1 MKISYLSIGLLSLLT
16 SLAWAWSKEGKLAHR
31 EIFRIRDEIAAHEQ
45 HPLATF
51 YDYLDLPPTASLDD
65 INRAYRQKSR
75 LLHPDKVKRQLKT
88 DREAQ
93 QKQAAAPKGAN
104 AKIKKPSAAEERAA
118 IKEASERQA
127 RLSLIVN
134 ILRGS
139 SRDRYDHFLAH
150 GFPLWKGTDYYYNRY
165 RPGLGTVILGLF
177 ALCGGGLHYLVLY
190 MSWKR
195 QHEFVERY
203 VRFAR
208 DTAWGGSLGIPM
220 AEAPVVPSG
229 TTSDDEGTPP
239 VPMNRKQRRM
249 QEKETRGRPKKSG
262 RKVQSVSRDV
272 SSGVGAS
279 GVRKRVVAEN
289 GKILVVD
296 SLGDVYLEEEDED
309 GNVQEFLLD
318 PKELQQPT
326 FKDTALVRVPIWL
339 LSVTVG
345 RLGSMSA
352 KTEGDGGDSLT
363 GDSDGA
369 QPTPSTDSAEEE
381 FEMVD
386 KSTESLARAKA
397 TGAQQAAKA
406 NKRKNRKR

>member
-1 MKISYLSIGLLSLLT
+1 MKVSYLSIGLLSLLT
-16 SLAWAWSKEGKLAHR
+16 SLAWTWSKEDR

-93 QKQAAAPKGAN
+93 QKAPKGGK
-104 AKIKKPSAAEERAA
+104 AKVKKPSAAEERAA

-165 RPGLGTVILGLF
+165 RPGLGTVIVGLF
-177 ALCGGGLHYLVLY
+177 ALVGGGLHYLVLY

-195 QHEFVERY
+195 QREFVERY

-220 AEAPVVPSG
+220 AETPAVASG
-229 TTSDDEGTPP
+229 TTSDDEAAPQ

-262 RKVQSVSRDV
+262 RKVQGVSRDD
-272 SSGVGAS
+272 SSGMGPS

-318 PKELQQPT
+318 PEELQQPR
-326 FKDTALVRVPIWL
+326 FKDTALVRVPMWL

-345 RLGSMSA
+345 RLGPMST
-352 KTEGDGGDSLT
+352 KGEGDGGDSLT
-363 GDSDGA
+363 GDSDAA

-386 KSTESLARAKA
+386 KSTESLGRAKA
-397 TGAQQAAKA
+397 TGAQQTAKA